1 MAIFDG
7 DGYPVLPR
15 LFSGQG
21 ENPCGVILA
30 FDNCLIKNSKK
41 KFQKIEIEA
50 VMQDNK
56 IRIKNMKDVLFIFKI
71 WLIFG
76 TINLFFSALYL
87 QSVTIQYNQIA
98 Y

>member
-15 LFSGQG
+15 LFPDQG

-30 FDNCLIKNSKK
+30 FDNCLIK
-41 KFQKIEIEA
+41 KFQKKIQEFEIEA

-56 IRIKNMKDVLFIFKI
+56 IRIK
-71 WLIFG
+71 
-76 TINLFFSALYL
+76 S
-87 QSVTIQYNQIA
+87 
-98 Y
+98 

>member
-41 KFQKIEIEA
+41 KS
-50 VMQDNK
+50 
-56 IRIKNMKDVLFIFKI
+56 R
-71 WLIFG
+71 
-76 TINLFFSALYL
+76 NLK
-87 QSVTIQYNQIA
+87 
-98 Y
+98 